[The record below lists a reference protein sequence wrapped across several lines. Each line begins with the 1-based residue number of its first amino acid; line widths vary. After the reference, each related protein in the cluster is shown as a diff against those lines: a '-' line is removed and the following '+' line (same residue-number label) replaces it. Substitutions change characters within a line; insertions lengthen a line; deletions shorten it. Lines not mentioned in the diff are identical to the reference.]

1 MLKNEGDRLIRVVV
15 CTPNR
20 EYFRVNNLQAQNINQ
35 IADRDQ
41 TIVQH
46 DNLKS
51 ILKKFGCDVIDAPE
65 LNDHPNS
72 VFTRDVALST
82 HEGFIQLRMGL
93 EARRGEETWM
103 AHILENLDEPC
114 IGKIEPP
121 GTVEGGDTVLAGE
134 VVFAGL
140 SGRTNDE
147 GLTQLSKLLGKMNI
161 KLRIVN
167 LKRNYLHIG
176 GAMSM
181 IGPERLVCC
190 EQVFPG
196 NFFTG
201 FDTIE
206 VPNQNFKPSVGNV
219 ICLRENEVIANSA
232 ENMETIIILQQN
244 GVKVHQLD
252 LSEFRK
258 GAGGP
263 TCLILPVS

>member
-15 CTPNR
+15 CTPDQ
-20 EYFRVNNLQAQNINQ
+20 EYFRVNDLHSQNINQ
-35 IADRDQ
+35 IADRDL
-41 TIVQH
+41 TLIQH
-46 DNLKS
+46 ENLKS
-51 ILKKFGCDVIDAPE
+51 ILKKFGTDVIDAPE
-65 LNDHPNS
+65 LEGHPNS

-82 HEGFIQLRMGL
+82 PEGFIQLRMGL

-103 AHILENLDEPC
+103 AHILESLDEPC

-121 GTVEGGDTVLAGE
+121 GTVEGGDIILADE
-134 VVFAGL
+134 VAFAGL
-140 SGRTNDE
+140 SGRTNKN
-147 GLTQLSKLLGKMNI
+147 GLTQLSKLLSKMNI

-167 LKRNYLHIG
+167 LKGNYLHIG

-190 EQVFPG
+190 AQVFPG
-196 NFFTG
+196 NFFSG

-206 VPNQNFKPSVGNV
+206 VPHQNFKPSVGNV
-219 ICLRENEVIANSA
+219 ICLQENEVIANSA
-232 ENMETIIILQQN
+232 ENMETIKILQQN
-244 GVKVHQLD
+244 DVKVHKID

-258 GAGGP
+258 GSGGP